1 MPTVDIYNLN
11 RDKVGQTDLPGEI
24 FEVPLKNHLL
34 HEVVVAQLASRRSGT
49 ASTKKRADVRGS
61 GRKQYRQKGTGRARA
76 GSQKNPLWRGGGTI
90 FGPSPRDFSY
100 SPPKKVRRNDLK
112 VALSGKLADDELLI
126 LDAFDLPEIK
136 TKGFLKALTGLN
148 LESALVVTHEPN
160 ENLEK
165 SARNVLQVK
174 VLRAAGLN
182 VYDVLKYKH
191 LVLLEPCIDQIT
203 ERLLK

>member
-1 MPTVDIYNLN
+1 
-11 RDKVGQTDLPGEI
+11 
-24 FEVPLKNHLL
+24 
-34 HEVVVAQLASRRSGT
+34 
-49 ASTKKRADVRGS
+49 
-61 GRKQYRQKGTGRARA
+61 
-76 GSQKNPLWRGGGTI
+76 
-90 FGPSPRDFSY
+90 
-100 SPPKKVRRNDLK
+100 

-136 TKGFLKALTGLN
+136 TKGFLKALAGLN
-148 LESALVVTHEPN
+148 LENALVVTHEPN

-165 SARNVLQVK
+165 SARNVPRVK
-174 VLRAAGLN
+174 VLRSAGLN

>member
-11 RDKVGQTDLPGEI
+11 HDKVGQTDLPGEI
-24 FEVPLKNHLL
+24 FEVSLKNHLL
-34 HEVVVAQLASRRSGT
+34 HEVVVAQLASKRAGS
-49 ASTKKRADVRGS
+49 ASTKKRADVHGS
-61 GRKQYRQKGTGRARA
+61 GRKLHRQKGTGRARA
-76 GSQKNPLWRGGGTI
+76 GSKKNPLWRGGGTI

-100 SPPKKVRRNDLK
+100 TPPKKVRRSAMK
-112 VALSGKLADDELLI
+112 VALSGKLADGELLI

-136 TKGFLKALTGLN
+136 TKGFIKAMVSLN
-148 LESALVVTHEPN
+148 LENVLVVTHESN

-165 SARNVLQVK
+165 SARNVPRVK
-174 VLRAAGLN
+174 VMRTAGLN

-191 LVLLEPCIDQIT
+191 LVLLEPCIDQIS

>member
-11 RDKVGQTDLPGEI
+11 HDKVGQAELLSEI
-24 FEVPLKNHLL
+24 FEVPLRTHLL
-34 HEVVVAQLASRRSGT
+34 HEVVVAQLASQRAGT
-49 ASTKKRADVRGS
+49 ASTKTRSEVRGS
-61 GRKQYRQKGTGRARA
+61 GRKLYRQKGTGRARA

-100 SPPKKVRRNDLK
+100 APPKKVRRNAMK
-112 VALSGKLADDELLI
+112 VALSGKLADNELLI

-136 TKGFLKALTGLN
+136 TKGFLKALASLN
-148 LESALVVTHEPN
+148 LDNALVITPEPN

-165 SARNVLQVK
+165 SARNVPQVK
-174 VLRAAGLN
+174 VLRTAGLN
-182 VYDVLKYKH
+182 VYDVLKYKQ